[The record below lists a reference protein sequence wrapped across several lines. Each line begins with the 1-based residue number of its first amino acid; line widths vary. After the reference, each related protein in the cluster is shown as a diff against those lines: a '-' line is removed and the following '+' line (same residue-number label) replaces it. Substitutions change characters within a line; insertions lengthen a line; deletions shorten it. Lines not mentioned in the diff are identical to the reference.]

1 MKLRTYEQLALVWI
15 AAVASSCA
23 SHDPRSAA
31 SGTSPGSSGGDNSS
45 GDDGTD
51 DASGGDD
58 GGTMSRTATLN
69 DVSLANVDRHGDTL
83 VLSLDGT
90 DTAGQT
96 TEALVQFVDGAGK
109 PILVFDTNWDGVA
122 DSSQKRFHFD
132 SSTLGQT
139 SFSAT
144 VTMPNMYSVVAAAEY
159 PDAGA
164 DDAGLNVTLAAI
176 VALSDINGDVT
187 SQLTA
192 PLTPQ
197 PVSPVG
203 SPCDLANVTSR
214 CDEGLTCNSSSVCAA
229 GVAPTVTQAVYY
241 SGDAPAQ
248 LFLVNDP
255 DEDLSTLT
263 VQYLDGAGNQLSVDL
278 SADDA
283 GAPSSGIT
291 LNAQASSGRTFFVG
305 NYPTAI
311 LPTLVPQISVTPTDS
326 DGRTGPAVTA
336 MVTAPMYKANGADCD
351 PYGFV
356 RCSDGTLCSPGTV
369 GANNACT
376 ATTTLLS
383 AACTGAQPISM
394 DGILGAWGMPS
405 GPSLFDPPAGC
416 SIPGAIGR
424 PESVLSLTLADD
436 VNTLTLSTATPE
448 TNFDT
453 VLYVLSSCNPLPPSM
468 TDVGATDAGTGDGGS
483 TGALGCND
491 DGPNQG
497 YASTLTLQNVSA
509 GTYTVIVDSVSG
521 QGGSYGL
528 TISVQ

>member
-15 AAVASSCA
+15 AAMASACA
-23 SHDPRSAA
+23 SHDPHSAG
-31 SGTSPGSSGGDNSS
+31 SGAAQSSSGGDNSS

-51 DASGGDD
+51 DGGSGDD
-58 GGTMSRTATLN
+58 GGTMSRTATLD

-90 DTAGQT
+90 DTAGLT
-96 TEALVQFVDGAGK
+96 TEALVQFVDGAGH
-109 PILVFDTNWDGVA
+109 PITVFDTNWDGVA

-132 SSTLGQT
+132 SSTFGQT

-144 VTMPNMYSVVAAAEY
+144 ITMPNMYSVVAAAEY

-164 DDAGLNVTLAAI
+164 DDGGINVTLAAI
-176 VALSDINGDVT
+176 VALSDVNGDVT

-192 PLTPQ
+192 PLAPQ
-197 PVSPVG
+197 PVSEVG
-203 SPCDLANVTSR
+203 GPCDPANVTSR
-214 CDEGLTCNSSSVCAA
+214 CDEGLTCNSTSVCAA
-229 GVAPTVTQAVYY
+229 GVAPTVTQVAYY

-255 DEDLSTLT
+255 DEDLSTVT
-263 VQYLDGAGNQLSVDL
+263 VNYLDGTGNSLAVDL

-291 LNAQASSGRTFFVG
+291 LSAQTSNGRAFFVG

-311 LPTLVPQISVTPTDS
+311 LPTLVPQISVVPTDS
-326 DGRTGPAVTA
+326 DGRKGPAVTA
-336 MVTAPMYKANGADCD
+336 MVTAPMYKASGADCD

-356 RCSDGTLCSPGTV
+356 LCSDGTQCFPGTV
-369 GANNACT
+369 GASSTCT
-376 ATTTLLS
+376 ATTQLLS
-383 AACTGAQPISM
+383 AACANAPPISM
-394 DGILGAWGMPS
+394 DGILGAWGVAS

-416 SIPGAIGR
+416 SIPSAISR
-424 PESVLSLTLADD
+424 PESVLSLTLPDD

-448 TNFDT
+448 TTFDT
-453 VLYVLSSCNPLPPSM
+453 VLYVLPSCNPLPPYL
-468 TDVGATDAGTGDGGS
+468 TDVGMTDAGTGDGGAV
-483 TGALGCND
+483 GALGCND
-491 DGPNQG
+491 DGPGQG
-497 YASTLTLQNVSA
+497 YASTLTLNNVSA

-521 QGGSYGL
+521 PGGSFGL